1 MPFIYIKKKTY
12 IYFLYKNFSI
22 PLKNEATFV
31 LLPHPVF
38 I

>member
-1 MPFIYIKKKTY
+1 
-12 IYFLYKNFSI
+12 LYKNFSI